1 MVGPPG
7 ALRPPLRSSW
17 LGVSGPAS
25 GGAVI
30 LFNQALFPPE
40 WVDGRPLPRAS
51 VHRRQ
56 GSPAGLN
63 PGPSHAWHVRGSTIP
78 GVLCRQSSRLGIG
91 LGRGLATWLPCQGC
105 GAVCVCVQAL
115 TRACGLGSQPLPDLR
130 PPQVGITRFTW
141 ALPMRGAVRADPPM
155 GPGGLS
161 QAFHC
166 DTIRNPLPLTQSP
179 SHVVPAAA
187 LPPAPVHISKEKINL
202 FMLM

>member
-56 GSPAGLN
+56 GSPAGLS

-78 GVLCRQSSRLGIG
+78 GVLCRRSSRLGIG

-155 GPGGLS
+155 PPLKLRLS
-161 QAFHC
+161 ELVRISNTSSLEKNQIFRLIFFAK
-166 DTIRNPLPLTQSP
+166 TKLLVRSP
-179 SHVVPAAA
+179 RA
-187 LPPAPVHISKEKINL
+187 EN
-202 FMLM
+202 